1 MICDDY
7 EKCELLLNLE
17 VLNTEKLYTHDLI
30 VINFKGAAESVYAG
44 EAFEVQF
51 QIPQDYP

>member
-44 EAFEVQF
+44 EAFEV
-51 QIPQDYP
+51 